1 MAYTRTTWS
10 TGDTIT
16 ATKLNNI
23 EQGIVN
29 LDNASGGGGGGSSS
43 SELLVTVTKST
54 SGGSTSYTMDKTY
67 AEIYNAFMAGTHV
80 YVKYFSSTPSS
91 LNNGNY
97 SLNRGEV
104 VTVYK
109 YINAYRVSVSCS
121 WYVTTTDGG
130 NFLEVMAPTIAT
142 YGFTSSSSSSTTV
155 GNNYPKLIRN
165 VYAAPASCY
174 YASSYPFD

>member
-54 SGGSTSYTMDKTY
+54 SGGSTTYTMDKTY
-67 AEIYNAFMAGTHV
+67 AEIYNAFTAGTHV
-80 YVKYFSSTPSS
+80 YVQYNSGDGQTISG
-91 LNNGNY
+91 NGNY
-97 SLNRGEV
+97 TKNRGQV
-104 VTVYK
+104 VTIYK
-109 YINAYRVSVSCS
+109 YLSTYRIGVATSTPGTAAGDSTIS
-121 WYVTTTDGG
+121 L
-130 NFLEVMAPTIAT
+130 FPSIAT
-142 YGFTSSSSSSTTV
+142 FGFVNSSTSSSTIGNTYPQLVRIVYPSSQYTSYNT
-155 GNNYPKLIRN
+155 R
-165 VYAAPASCY
+165 
-174 YASSYPFD
+174 YPFD